1 MTAALRRLP
10 AARPVADVD
19 EGHLGAVAR
28 AYCSA
33 IGTASPHV
41 EAVDTS
47 DETKKALE
55 EAQEL
60 VLRALQ
66 IIGERRAVVARG
78 RSERR

>member
-19 EGHLGAVAR
+19 EGHLGSVAR
-28 AYCSA
+28 AYCGA

-41 EAVDTS
+41 EATDVS
-47 DETKKALE
+47 DETKKALK